1 MTPVTL
7 WVVGDFQKVS
17 GRKLLLSALKH
28 LVSKINTVL
37 FNFFNLCYHLGCTQ
51 DVLGGIT
58 DKSNTL
64 TYP

>member
-7 WVVGDFQKVS
+7 WVVGDFQKVL

-37 FNFFNLCYHLGCTQ
+37 FTSLIY
-51 DVLGGIT
+51 VII
-58 DKSNTL
+58 
-64 TYP
+64 